1 MALFACLKTA
11 RLFAHV
17 LKFTRSLSPPG
28 LSFVAS
34 VVVLTAA
41 TGSAFAQGVAP
52 SSTTG
57 PAPSFKDPSFGTR
70 SRGNSF
76 NPDIGVNALFLY
88 QNSNRGRD
96 AGSVDRNGLGLQEAE
111 LQFTSDVDPYWRF
124 VGTLSLH
131 QEVDDSTTPVERE
144 YVLEAEEAFAET
156 IALPVV
162 TLRVGKFKA
171 ALGKQNQ
178 IHTHAL
184 AFVDFPLQNTVLLG
198 EEGLNDLGIS
208 GAALLPTPWFS
219 ELTLQGLSGQGE
231 GLEYFQP
238 TTANSFVGLAHWK
251 NLIDLS
257 DDLTSELGLS
267 AVTGKNQSAS
277 STQFYGADLT
287 FKWRATANQALIWST
302 EYLQRDLNADT
313 HEVGQGVSTWVQLQF
328 DRRWWVQARSEYLQI
343 NDPSTSTT
351 AATHQRKQSALLA
364 FVPSEFSGIRLQY
377 DHLNDSGPKDEHKI
391 LLQYNA
397 SIGAHP
403 AHAY

>member
-1 MALFACLKTA
+1 MFRFSILKSMCTFASALA
-11 RLFAHV
+11 V
-17 LKFTRSLSPPG
+17 LCFSH
-28 LSFVAS
+28 
-34 VVVLTAA
+34 LT
-41 TGSAFAQGVAP
+41 FAQGVAP
-52 SSTTG
+52 SNSTG
-57 PAPSFKDPSFGTR
+57 PSPAFKDPSFGTR

-88 QNSNRGRD
+88 ENSNRGGD
-96 AGSVDRNGLGLQEAE
+96 ATAAQRNGISLQEAE
-111 LQFTSDVDPYWRF
+111 LQFTSDVDPYLRF

-131 QEVDDSTTPVERE
+131 QEVDETTTPAERE

-156 IALPVV
+156 IALPAV
-162 TLRVGKFKA
+162 TIRAGKYKA

-198 EEGLNDLGIS
+198 DEGLNDLGLS
-208 GAALLPTPWFS
+208 VAGLLPTPWFS
-219 ELTLQGLSGQGE
+219 ELTLQALSGQGE

-238 TTANSFVGLAHWK
+238 TTANNFVGLAHWK
-251 NLIDLS
+251 NLLDITE
-257 DDLTSELGLS
+257 DLTTELGLS
-267 AVTGKNQSAS
+267 AVSGKNQASS

-302 EYLQRDLNADT
+302 EYLRRDLNLDT
-313 HEVGQGVSTWVQLQF
+313 RERAQGVSSWVQLQF
-328 DRRWWVQARSEYLQI
+328 ARRWWVQARSEYLQI
-343 NDPSTSTT
+343 DDPSQTTT

-364 FVPSEFSGIRLQY
+364 FIPSEFSGLRLQY
-377 DHLNDSGPKDEHKI
+377 DHLNDSGPKDEHKV
-391 LLQYNA
+391 LLQFNT